1 MKCLN
6 LDKIYSTQRP
16 RVQSML
22 DSFEKDGVISKIN
35 KIYIFGSSV
44 RDDWHPG
51 SDLDIAVEFNCETL
65 NENYE
70 YTEPVDKV
78 FHLINKSVK
87 TRYDFLVLN
96 FEDIYKSKNLMNNI
110 INKVLIYEQTH
121 LL

>member
-110 INKVLIYEQTH
+110 INKAIW
-121 LL
+121 